1 MDDNSKEIISS
12 KINEPN
18 NNIVDVVIPK
28 QKKNDYKLIVLWVVV
43 GFLAVLLLYY
53 AYEMIYIYF

>member
-1 MDDNSKEIISS
+1 MDVNSKEIIPA
-12 KINEPN
+12 KINEPT
-18 NNIVDVVIPK
+18 NNIVDVVISK
-28 QKKNDYKLIVLWVVV
+28 QKKNDYKLIVLWVIV